1 MSNIVVYG
9 KKKTGKSLIKML
21 QKLNKEAILYDD
33 ETEYED
39 DLFTSESLVLVS
51 PGVPPRAKGLS
62 AAQKVGAE
70 IMGETEFCFRYCK
83 GKIIS
88 VTGTNGKTTVC
99 EMTASI
105 LRDSG
110 NRQTYL
116 LGNGGVPFSEKVL
129 DVQPDNIVVLESSS
143 FQLYGCKSFAPYV
156 AVLTNIAPDH
166 LNWHESMDEY
176 INAKKN
182 NFLRMT
188 DGFAIFNKDD
198 GAAVELSREC
208 KATKLY
214 YSLRDNTANCYFDG
228 ENVILRGNGKE
239 SEINARFIGGFAR
252 HNVSNALAA
261 ILASCCAG
269 AEPCAAVSSLRNFAT
284 PPHRLQKVDIIDGV
298 AFIDDSKATNVHA
311 AVSALN
317 CVEGNIALI
326 LGGSDKGE
334 DYGEIFR
341 NAGADVKAVVAVG
354 QTAEAIYECGKRFGR
369 NVIVLGDFKQ
379 AARYCFDLLK
389 PIGGTVLMSNACAS
403 FDSFGGFEER
413 GDYFARAVKEI
424 KSENQKS

>member
-9 KKKTGKSLIKML
+9 KGKTGKSLIKML

-33 ETEYED
+33 ETGYDD
-39 DLFTSESLVLVS
+39 DLFTSESFVLVS

-62 AAQKVGAE
+62 AAKKVGAE

-110 NRQTYL
+110 NMQTYL

-129 DVQPDNIVVLESSS
+129 DVQSDDIVVLESSS

-208 KATKLY
+208 KATNLY

-228 ENVILRGNGKE
+228 ENVILRGNGKR

-298 AFIDDSKATNVHA
+298 TFIDDSKATNVHA
-311 AVSALN
+311 TASALG
-317 CVEGNIALI
+317 CFSEPLALI
-326 LGGSDKGE
+326 MGGSDKGE
-334 DYGEIFR
+334 SFDSIFSHLPS
-341 NAGADVKAVVAVG
+341 NVLQVVAVG
-354 QTAEAIYECGKRFGR
+354 QTA
-369 NVIVLGDFKQ
+369 NVIKES
-379 AARYCFDLLK
+379 AARYGIDVKIFDEYDEAIRFCFHSMQ
-389 PIGGTVLMSNACAS
+389 PCGGIVLMSNACAS
-403 FDSFGGFEER
+403 FDKFGGFEER
-413 GDYFARAVKEI
+413 GEYFKKIVKEI
-424 KSENQKS
+424 GIENSKN